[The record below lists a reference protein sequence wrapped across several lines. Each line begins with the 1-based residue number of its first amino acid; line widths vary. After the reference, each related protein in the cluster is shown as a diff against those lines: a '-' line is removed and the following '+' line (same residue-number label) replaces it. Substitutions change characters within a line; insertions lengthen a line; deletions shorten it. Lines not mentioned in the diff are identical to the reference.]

1 MGWWGQREGS
11 NYAFD
16 VRLISVLKLY
26 FSVNVI
32 LVMGCRAGEMDCKL
46 GGGGGA
52 LNTERYCRRLW
63 LADRKNF
70 QILDAL
76 EWLKQ

>member
-46 GGGGGA
+46 GEGGHGTLKGIVGNYGW
-52 LNTERYCRRLW
+52 LTRRIF
-63 LADRKNF
+63 KF
-70 QILDAL
+70 
-76 EWLKQ
+76 